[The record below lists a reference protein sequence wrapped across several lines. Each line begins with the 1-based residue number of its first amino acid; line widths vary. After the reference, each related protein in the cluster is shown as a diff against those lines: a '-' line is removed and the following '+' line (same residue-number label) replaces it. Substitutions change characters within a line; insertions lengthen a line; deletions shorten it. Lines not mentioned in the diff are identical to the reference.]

1 MKMFFAGVATVWAV
15 NFVVLWMYDNNKIK
29 DESVMGTL
37 VTGIWGI
44 ILWVVVTIWEKVHSS
59 WKNRNFKALMVDPD
73 GELCYCNSSKEPEW
87 LMEYDDYK
95 FARGLDDKYTIADG
109 WRKSDCFMNMVNI
122 RYTPKH
128 ILEKEQAYQVDKEII
143 RRAKENYAQFE

>member
-1 MKMFFAGVATVWAV
+1 MKMFFAGVVTVWAV

-44 ILWVVVTIWEKVHSS
+44 IFWAVVTIWKKAHSS

-95 FARGLDDKYTIADG
+95 FASGLDSKYTIVDG
-109 WRKSDCFMNMVNI
+109 WRKDDCFMNMVNI

-143 RRAKENYAQFE
+143 RKAKENYAQFE